1 MSQNIIP
8 CENILSLEDKKNIN
22 ASTNNQPTI
31 QHAVKFLSTNY
42 DIGITADKDIVKSFE
57 RDYSNLPGSA
67 EALCRPKNE
76 LECSQILNYCYNAQI
91 PITIAAGRTNLNG
104 SATPLGGL
112 VLSMEKMTHPK
123 PKLNIKTKCISSPVG
138 IYLESMR
145 NAALQQ
151 SNKKL

>member
-123 PKLNIKTKCISSPVG
+123 PKLNKFITSTLAFTKKPFSLP
-138 IYLESMR
+138 YLY
-145 NAALQQ
+145 N
-151 SNKKL
+151 